1 MPDLGPWEI
10 LIIAVVI
17 LVLFGAKKM
26 PDAARSL
33 GRSMRI
39 FKTEIKG
46 MHDDDAPATQQP
58 APQQPAP
65 AQPPQLTAAPGTP
78 TVEQQAAASPI
89 GENVDGR

>member
-46 MHDDDAPATQQP
+46 LHDDDQAKPGQQP
-58 APQQPAP
+58 PAGPPQ
-65 AQPPQLTAAPGTP
+65 QLTAAPGP
-78 TVEQQAAASPI
+78 AAAPCAEQQEPASAI
-89 GENVDGR
+89 GDNVDGR

>member
-46 MHDDDAPATQQP
+46 LHDDDQPTQTQQQP
-58 APQQPAP
+58 APPQ
-65 AQPPQLTAAPGTP
+65 QLTAAPTAP
-78 TVEQQAAASPI
+78 SAPSVEQQAQASPI
-89 GENVDGR
+89 GDNVDGR